1 MTLVPQLS
9 TPGRRAHKP
18 YNTGLARGA
27 HVTPAPSHLNPP
39 PVVAEPATQGFPEVA
54 EEPLFLVPA
63 LVMLATARYQVS
75 RSTRRDDEDM
85 EPHL

>member
-1 MTLVPQLS
+1 MK
-9 TPGRRAHKP
+9 G
-18 YNTGLARGA
+18 
-27 HVTPAPSHLNPP
+27 VTYQNIWRELNMGNRLTENVNPP